1 VGSTR
6 GPHPRRRPPRL
17 RSGRRGRT
25 PRRPARAA
33 SPHRP
38 AAVAAAGGWQRPVSG
53 PLTRPFDYAGDPFV
67 AGRHRGV
74 DLAARPGTPVR
85 SACSG
90 RVAFAGVAGANG
102 PAVSVRCGRWRVAY
116 LPLRTL
122 AVRRGAHVAAR
133 RPPRHRGSVG
143 PARRPARRRSAAK
156 GSRWGYVNPLPFFA
170 TAGEPP
176 LAPPTRPLR
185 RPTSRPLPA
194 TPPRSLAP
202 RPSPQRRPLG
212 APQPAPLRRPLGARQ
227 PGSLRRPSG
236 ASQPGSL
243 RRPSGAS
250 QPGSLRRPEAP
261 PARPPWP
268 AAVAPWPAWAGLA
281 LVLAGSCGAG
291 VARPRRGARPR
302 RRAVMA
308 RVARE

>member
-1 VGSTR
+1 V
-6 GPHPRRRPPRL
+6 PPLHPPRRFPP
-17 RSGRRGRT
+17 SQARGGWGV
-25 PRRPARAA
+25 
-33 SPHRP
+33 P
-38 AAVAAAGGWQRPVSG
+38 AARILAAALLACAAAGAAAPAAAGARGIAAPPAAAAAPGGWQRPVSG

-122 AVRRGAHVAAR
+122 AVRRGAHVARGALLGTAAGSGPHGGLHVGVR
-133 RPPRHRGSVG
+133 RE
-143 PARRPARRRSAAK
+143 
-156 GSRWGYVNPLPFFA
+156 GSRWGYVDPLPFFA

-176 LAPPTRPLR
+176 LAPPLRPF
-185 RPTSRPLPA
+185 RPTSSQRPVPA
-194 TPPRSLAP
+194 APRPLAP
-202 RPSPQRRPLG
+202 RAASFRLPEAVAGPARLHRPVGVLR
-212 APQPAPLRRPLGARQ
+212 PA
-227 PGSLRRPSG
+227 SL
-236 ASQPGSL
+236 
-243 RRPSGAS
+243 
-250 QPGSLRRPEAP
+250 RPEAL

-291 VARPRRGARPR
+291 AARRRRGARPR